1 MTYSSLRVEKEN
13 MDAFHFFF
21 MEKKISKLT
30 AVVIV
35 GGLVKFRKIIG
46 LVPDS
51 YLVKIYSFQNT
62 SSSFTPTLTSSLVT
76 LPFFLTHHLLL

>member
-1 MTYSSLRVEKEN
+1 

-46 LVPDS
+46 LVP
-51 YLVKIYSFQNT
+51 VKKNGYIQGKILNRWNRRT
-62 SSSFTPTLTSSLVT
+62 GHCL
-76 LPFFLTHHLLL
+76 